1 MSRFDIESFQHEFN
15 PGRIDFGNGCVSG
28 LSEVL
33 DENGWGSALVF
44 CGSNVRSN
52 PDVMTPIKEGLG
64 DHLVDVFDGS
74 SPAKHVGTVY
84 ECLDLVESE
93 NIDVLVGVGGGSTLD
108 MARAVRLLEA
118 TDRSREALQ
127 EEIRTTG
134 SVSVPDGSVLPGVV
148 IPTTLA
154 GADLSVV
161 GGARGILE
169 YPGQPEPES
178 EGGFVAIDE
187 RLMPD
192 VLLYDPELF
201 ATTPD
206 GVLASSA
213 MNGFNKAIEML
224 YSPHAD
230 PITDSTA
237 AKGLRLL
244 GENLSG
250 LVPDPDPDGALK
262 QVITGIIL
270 SQYGLSVPEA
280 QKISIVHG
288 FGHGFS
294 TRYEVQQGTVHG
306 IVAPAVLEYVFDQ
319 TDGRRH
325 VIAESLGITTEGKS
339 TEAVAE
345 AIVSKVTSIRNELG
359 LPSQLRSIEG
369 LEKSHL
375 PPIAEEIETDPWLEE
390 NSPSGL
396 DRSKDTIEE
405 ILNDIW

>member
-1 MSRFDIESFQHEFN
+1 MPHFDIESFQHEFK
-15 PGRIDFGNGCVSG
+15 PGRINFGNGGVSD
-28 LSEVL
+28 LSDIL
-33 DENGWGSALVF
+33 DENSWNRALVF
-44 CGSNVRSN
+44 CGSNVRSTPEVMN
-52 PDVMTPIKEGLG
+52 PVKDGLG

-84 ECLDLVESE
+84 ECLDLVKSE

-108 MARAVRLLEA
+108 MARAVRLLAA
-118 TDRSREALQ
+118 TDRTREELQ

-134 SVSVPDGSVLPGVV
+134 SVSVPDAPVLPGVV

-161 GGARGILE
+161 GGARGKPE
-169 YPGQPEPES
+169 YTGQPEPES
-178 EGGFVAIDE
+178 EGGFVVIDE

-213 MNGFNKAIEML
+213 MNGFDKAIEML

-230 PITDSTA
+230 PITDAVA

-244 GENLSG
+244 GENLPE

-270 SQYGLSVPEA
+270 AQYGLSVPEA

-306 IVAPAVLEYVFDQ
+306 IVAPTVLEYVFDQ
-319 TDGRRH
+319 ADGRRQL
-325 VIAESLGITTEGKS
+325 IAEKLGITTEAKS
-339 TEAVAE
+339 DEAIAE

-375 PPIAEEIETDPWLEE
+375 PPIAEEIENDPWLEE

-396 DRSKDTIEE
+396 DRSKETIER